1 MVPGKFVKLSDGKSK
16 APELKHAIDLS
27 VRKAGQKEF
36 AKGDKKYGIEIYADE
51 NNGNVIYIGDN
62 GELSVVSPKAE

>member
-1 MVPGKFVKLSDGKSK
+1 MPGKFVKPSDAKSK
-16 APELKHAIDLS
+16 DANLKHAMDLS

-36 AKGDKKYGIEIYADE
+36 AKGDKKYGVEIYADE